1 MKNAHFMETFNKEY
15 SKDNNN
21 YIIPFHFSE
30 KLDLFGKQRE
40 PEDIDMLIYLN
51 RIKKKELDQ
60 YKK

>member
-1 MKNAHFMETFNKEY
+1 METFNKEY